1 MSHSD
6 RVTRRRF
13 LRGLA
18 SLSTIPA
25 GGMLLNAGEPEKT
38 RPLKTCADCF
48 PSGEEKVIILL
59 YPGFTAMDALGPEY
73 FLSCMTGAKVRF
85 IAKTAAPV
93 RCESGFE
100 IIPHLTFD
108 QLPEKPDLFLV
119 PGGAGGTLETIGD
132 RPTCDFIRN
141 AGLSSVMAGSVCTGS
156 LLLGVAGLLEGYEAT
171 SHWQTLELLP
181 LFGAIPSTKRVVFDR
196 NRVTG
201 AGVTAG
207 LDLALE
213 VVRMYRGDFYARG
226 VQLLGEYDPRPVFPG
241 GGNPETAGADITG
254 LLNEMHR
261 PFVDRMKTAIDS
273 ALKQD
278 APGKPPR

>member
-1 MSHSD
+1 MNLPDS
-6 RVTRRRF
+6 VTRRRF
-13 LRGLA
+13 LHGLA
-18 SLSTIPA
+18 ALSTFPA
-25 GGMLLNAGEPEKT
+25 GALLAEDPGKKNAKASGN
-38 RPLKTCADCF
+38 CAECF
-48 PSGEEKVIILL
+48 PVGEEKILIL
-59 YPGFTAMDALGPEY
+59 IYPGFTAMDALGPEY
-73 FLSCMTGAKVRF
+73 FLSCMTGARVRF

-100 IIPHLTFD
+100 ITPHLTFG

-119 PGGAGGTLETIGD
+119 PGGAGGTLEAVGD
-132 RPTCDFIRN
+132 RVTCDFIRK
-141 AGLSSVMAGSVCTGS
+141 AGLSSTMAGSVCTGS

-181 LFGAIPSTKRVVFDR
+181 LFGAIPSKKRVVFDR
-196 NRVTG
+196 DRVTG

-213 VVRMYRGDFYARG
+213 LVRLYRGDFYARG

-261 PFVDRMKTAIDS
+261 PFVDRMGATIRESLREKI
-273 ALKQD
+273 
-278 APGKPPR
+278 